1 MPIKLKSVGGGEITI
16 DAPNTASNYTV
27 TLPASNA
34 TVLNSDSTLDAT
46 KLSGAVPLGSLS
58 NTTTLTRATSVT
70 ASGTT
75 VDFTGIPAWAK
86 RITVMFSGIST
97 NGTSVPLIQLGDA
110 GGIENTGYE
119 AGACFGTQAASHYYS
134 STVGFPLSTAG
145 QLATWISSGSVT
157 FTNISGNI
165 WVGSGSMF
173 LGGIA
178 VVTAACAGSKTLSNT
193 LDRIRITT
201 VNGTDTFDAGTINIM
216 YE

>member
-1 MPIKLKSVGGGEITI
+1 MAI
-16 DAPNTASNYTV
+16 
-27 TLPASNA
+27 
-34 TVLNSDSTLDAT
+34 TLDGTNGIVAPSVENADGAFRP
-46 KLSGAVPLGSLS
+46 LISGTA
-58 NTTTLTRATSVT
+58 VT
-70 ASGTT
+70 ASGTV
-75 VDFTGIPAWAK
+75 VDFTGIPSWAK
-86 RITVMFSGIST
+86 KITVTISGLST
-97 NGTSVPLIQLGDA
+97 ASTGIPIIQIGDA
-110 GGIENTGYE
+110 GGVENTGYE

-178 VVTAACAGSKTLSNT
+178 VVTAACAGSKTLSGT
-193 LDRIRITT
+193 LDRIRLTT
-201 VNGTDTFDAGTINIM
+201 NTGTDTFDAGTINIM